1 MKVRGDMADYTKGQP
16 GTSGFK
22 NENLEVEGD
31 KAYIKG
37 QPGSSVFRTGN
48 GSTKIRKDLAAYTNV
63 QPGPSALRNAYASR
77 QRLPPL
83 EQILPLPPADPN
95 CVCGCFFFKIA
106 EFVSGI
112 SIAISRRG
120 LEFCFFWH
128 ITRNVLHGTIRG
140 T

>member
-1 MKVRGDMADYTKGQP
+1 MNTVEDYIFSRRNRQSNRPPSRIPATSMKVRGDMADYTKGQP

-31 KAYIKG
+31 KADIKG

-95 CVCGCFFFKIA
+95 CVCGCFFF
-106 EFVSGI
+106 
-112 SIAISRRG
+112 
-120 LEFCFFWH
+120 
-128 ITRNVLHGTIRG
+128 
-140 T
+140 